1 VADVT
6 VAAAPAIASI
16 GPVRGYVDYY
26 ATAMRIGISTQF
38 QYRIANYFFL
48 IGHIAEPII
57 YLVVWSTIAV
67 QQGGEV
73 GGFTP
78 NEFAA
83 YYIVWT
89 LVRNMNITSVGAWEG
104 HIREGDLSRM
114 LLHPIHPMHWD
125 LGFFAGWKIVM
136 IILWLPVAVV
146 LTLLFRPAFHIEP
159 IDVAVF
165 AVAIWGAYFV
175 RSLTYSNLGLAAFWT
190 TRLSP
195 IVQVVMTFE
204 LLLSGRLVPLS
215 LMPDWAQSLAD
226 VLPFKWTFG
235 YPIEAL
241 IGQLPMSELLGGLA
255 MQALWIVIGVVGIR
269 LLWPFAVRRYAAVGG

>member
-1 VADVT
+1 MG
-6 VAAAPAIASI
+6 AATPAIVSV

-26 ATAMRIGISTQF
+26 LTAMRIGISTQI
-38 QYRIANYFFL
+38 QYRVANYFFM
-48 IGHIAEPII
+48 IGMIAEPII
-57 YLVVWSTIAV
+57 YLVVWSTVAE

-73 GGFTP
+73 GGFTS

-89 LVRNMNITSVGAWEG
+89 LVRNMNVTSVGAWEG

-114 LLHPIHPMHWD
+114 LLHPIHPMHWH
-125 LGFFAGWKIVM
+125 LGYFAGWKIVA
-136 IILWLPVAVV
+136 IILWLPIAVA
-146 LTLLFRPAFHIEP
+146 LTLLFRPVVHIEP

-165 AVAIWGAYFV
+165 AVAIWGAYVV

-195 IVQVVMTFE
+195 IVQVVMIFE
-204 LLLSGRLVPLS
+204 LLFSGRLVPLT
-215 LMPDWAQSLAD
+215 LMPEWAQRLAD

-235 YPIEAL
+235 FPIEAL
-241 IGQLPMSELLGGLA
+241 IGQLPLSALLGGLA
-255 MQALWIVIGVVGIR
+255 MQALWIVIGVAGIR
-269 LLWPFAVRRYAAVGG
+269 LLWPVAVRRYAAVGG

>member
-1 VADVT
+1 VT
-6 VAAAPAIASI
+6 AAAAPAIASV

-26 ATAMRIGISTQF
+26 TTAMRIGISTQF
-38 QYRIANYFFL
+38 QYRVANYFFL
-48 IGHIAEPII
+48 IAHVAEPVI
-57 YLVVWSTIAV
+57 YLVVWSTVAV

-89 LVRNMNITSVGAWEG
+89 LVRTMNITSVGIWEG

-125 LGFFAGWKIVM
+125 LGYFAGWKIVN
-136 IILWLPVAVV
+136 IVLWLPVAIA
-146 LTLLFRPAFHIEP
+146 LSLLFRPTFNIEP

-165 AVAIWGAYFV
+165 GVAIWGAFLV
-175 RSLTYSNLGLAAFWT
+175 RSLLYSNLGLVAFWT

-195 IVQVVMTFE
+195 ILQVVMTLE
-204 LLLSGRLVPLS
+204 LLFSGRLVPLS
-215 LMPDWAQSLAD
+215 LMPEWAQHVAD

-241 IGQLPMSELLGGLA
+241 IGQLPTSELLGGLA
-255 MQALWIVIGVVGIR
+255 MQALWIAISIVGIR
-269 LLWPFAVRRYAAVGG
+269 LLWPVAVRRYSAVGG